1 MKTIV
6 GCVML
11 LLTSDIFGVQLNDYV
26 GYLKELCPYTK
37 FCTFGPTQVRHF
49 IELGS
54 PPIV

>member
-54 PPIV
+54 PSIV